1 MKMKGFTLLEMIV
14 TLAVMGV
21 AMLSVIKYKEK
32 EADEARR
39 QIVSNALISEI
50 AGIVD
55 FVAEEQITVI
65 EQGIEKEITNPLYEQ
80 SSGIPYI
87 NRTTNKDLNSTMST
101 NASEFINWGAGTSTR
116 IFFTRK
122 YCISTGTQG
131 NYEFS
136 KDYIPCEEPAIL
148 SNSDLKIDRIDF
160 VATDNTVGSAIE
172 RVDFILTFDKSNANE
187 SFYFSNYVSSLEKA
201 AEQHSISFKDIYVV
215 ERNSSGA
222 AGWRL
227 TTISGKP
234 LTFSGLSKNIG
245 SLDKTKNYGLRLSI
259 DPNLGKFLRADGRVG
274 ADKLCWN
281 IDNKMSGPCLAADD
295 SGNNLVLT
303 KGKGAKSN
311 EPGLCWDLNTG
322 TSKLCLTQIEGKD
335 NNDKDASLIKLKDDN
350 GNPATMLAN
359 ILVEEKS
366 MTDSTKKELRTIPN
380 TIYAAFSNSNE
391 SDLVITN
398 PGNYIGNVTSE
409 KGRIELNVQ
418 DCPVSPDGNKLHPRL
433 SASISSIV
441 ADTKDSNGKYQA
453 DFSSLAGNR
462 NSGGQLGYL
471 SGTAIQVNQ
480 SGSKWYI
487 TATMGVFDPLT
498 NTTYVYLNP
507 KFLSVNITTWCSTE
521 PQT

>member
-160 VATDNTVGSAIE
+160 VA
-172 RVDFILTFDKSNANE
+172 
-187 SFYFSNYVSSLEKA
+187 
-201 AEQHSISFKDIYVV
+201 
-215 ERNSSGA
+215 
-222 AGWRL
+222 
-227 TTISGKP
+227 
-234 LTFSGLSKNIG
+234 
-245 SLDKTKNYGLRLSI
+245 
-259 DPNLGKFLRADGRVG
+259 
-274 ADKLCWN
+274 
-281 IDNKMSGPCLAADD
+281 
-295 SGNNLVLT
+295 
-303 KGKGAKSN
+303 
-311 EPGLCWDLNTG
+311 
-322 TSKLCLTQIEGKD
+322 
-335 NNDKDASLIKLKDDN
+335 
-350 GNPATMLAN
+350 
-359 ILVEEKS
+359 
-366 MTDSTKKELRTIPN
+366 
-380 TIYAAFSNSNE
+380 
-391 SDLVITN
+391 
-398 PGNYIGNVTSE
+398 
-409 KGRIELNVQ
+409 
-418 DCPVSPDGNKLHPRL
+418 
-433 SASISSIV
+433 
-441 ADTKDSNGKYQA
+441 
-453 DFSSLAGNR
+453 
-462 NSGGQLGYL
+462 
-471 SGTAIQVNQ
+471 
-480 SGSKWYI
+480 
-487 TATMGVFDPLT
+487 
-498 NTTYVYLNP
+498 
-507 KFLSVNITTWCSTE
+507 
-521 PQT
+521 